1 MPTNAATLVSMGL
14 SGHTLHFADKIAH
27 SGPHGQ
33 AGAVYAGVALGLI
46 LLLKTAEA
54 FLLGVAA

>member
-1 MPTNAATLVSMGL
+1 MGL
-14 SGHTLHFADKIAH
+14 SGYTLHLTNRIAH

-33 AGAVYAGVALGLI
+33 TEDVYAGVALGLI

-54 FLLGVAA
+54 FLLGVAASNMTAFQCV

>member
-1 MPTNAATLVSMGL
+1 MDL
-14 SGHTLHFADKIAH
+14 SGYTLHLANRIAH

-33 AGAVYAGVALGLI
+33 IGAVYAGAALGLI